1 MDLRY
6 KCLQCGG
13 CCSLKEDSVKKRI
26 PLYPDEVDSLI
37 KIAEEKNLSLRVIE
51 DLVFPDILNKTILVI
66 TYRIILK
73 NQNNRCPFYKDELG
87 CSIHDKKPLACQA
100 YPLSLKQ
107 IDAFNFQIS
116 IDPLCNYVKKNYNTL
131 KLIDIND
138 LRKVFGAE
146 YKKAK
151 NHLNRNKSIIIKIK
165 ELENF
170 GKIKIGRNLK
180 IENFNKYLKEWK
192 RVDLY
197 VE

>member
-6 KCLQCGG
+6 NCLRCGG
-13 CCSLKEDSVKKRI
+13 CCSLQEDSMTKRI

-37 KIAEEKNLSLRVIE
+37 KIAEERNINFRVIE
-51 DLVFPDILNKTILVI
+51 DLVFPDILNRTILVI

-73 NQNNRCPFYKDELG
+73 NQKNRCPFYEDELG
-87 CSIHDKKPLACQA
+87 CSIHNKKPLACQA

-116 IDPLCNYVKKNYNTL
+116 IDPLCNYVKKNYNKL
-131 KLIDIND
+131 KLIDLKD
-138 LRKVFGAE
+138 LRKVFGEE